1 MSFPQFLKENYAV
14 CSTVRVVSEARNK
27 LSSNKSKV
35 TKNLTVISNLGK
47 EIHREKNKS
56 SKNIELINGLVME
69 YYGLKEATYK
79 LVSELLISSEEFN
92 TSLELMQ
99 DSAFIGKVA
108 ARVVTDN
115 KVDPQAIHQKY
126 RDDTEALIDGLE
138 KEINIS
144 REEKIMVSI
153 DSRGSSRTNSPAPI
167 SSRNHG
173 KFNYIGSMDPGHLDE
188 GISLND
194 A

>member
-1 MSFPQFLKENYAV
+1 MSFPQFLKENRAV
-14 CSTVRVVSEARNK
+14 CSTVGVVSEARNK

-99 DSAFIGKVA
+99 ESAFIGDVA
-108 ARVVTDN
+108 ARVVIDN
-115 KVDPQAIHQKY
+115 KVEPQAIHKQDQ
-126 RDDTEALIDGLE
+126 RSTA
-138 KEINIS
+138 
-144 REEKIMVSI
+144 V
-153 DSRGSSRTNSPAPI
+153 
-167 SSRNHG
+167 
-173 KFNYIGSMDPGHLDE
+173 PGFQLYH
-188 GISLND
+188 SVNQ
-194 A
+194 